1 MKADRPVIQVRGEGV
16 LSQSSSCR
24 CELTE
29 VSGVAWFGM
38 IEKNVA
44 SIVRAFFLTIFF
56 AVFPES
62 SMRSTLGS
70 DMASFGVQPSL

>member
-16 LSQSSSCR
+16 RSQSSSCR

-44 SIVRAFFLTIFF
+44 SIVRGFFFTLFF
-56 AVFPES
+56 AVILES
-62 SMRSTLGS
+62 TKRSTLGS
-70 DMASFGVQPSL
+70 DMACVGARVLH